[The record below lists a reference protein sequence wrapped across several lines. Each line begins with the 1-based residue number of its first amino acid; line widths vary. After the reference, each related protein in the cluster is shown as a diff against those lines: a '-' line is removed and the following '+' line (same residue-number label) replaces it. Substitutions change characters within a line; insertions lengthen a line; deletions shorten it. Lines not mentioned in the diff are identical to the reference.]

1 MAVRIIGARQIRA
14 CLPMAECIR
23 LMDQAMRAFSAAR
36 TVIPVRQVMPLE
48 EDRGYFFL
56 MPGSMSDSPF
66 YGAKIASLQPG
77 NPKLGKPTVQGFV
90 ALFER
95 ESGTPVALLDG
106 AELTSIRTAAA
117 SALATR
123 ELARRDARSHGIFGN
138 GVLAAAHIEAIACV
152 RPVEEVR
159 VWGRNNDRARRF
171 AAEQAELRGI
181 VVRAVNDP
189 AEAAACDIV
198 STVTNASDPVVH
210 GRWLRPGCHLNLVGA
225 HAPQHREADSEAVA
239 RSAVYVDSLEAAM
252 EESGDI
258 LIPVGEGR
266 ITRQDIVGE
275 IGALLAGTVPGR
287 SCDRHMTLY
296 KSLGIVAQDLAA
308 AEFVYRAAESRALG
322 TLADLS

>member
-1 MAVRIIGARQIRA
+1 MSIRIIGAGHIRE

-48 EDRGYFFL
+48 EERGYFFL

-66 YGAKIASLQPG
+66 YGAKIASLQPA
-77 NPKLGKPTVQGFV
+77 NPELGKPTVQGFV

-106 AELTSIRTAAA
+106 AAITAMRTAAA

-123 ELARRDARSHGIFGN
+123 ELARPDARSHGIFGN

-152 RPVEEVR
+152 RHIEEVR
-159 VWGRNNDRARRF
+159 VWGRNNEHAIRLAGQ
-171 AAEQAELRGI
+171 QAERMGI
-181 VVRAVNDP
+181 RVIAVKDP

-198 STVTNASDPVVH
+198 STVTNAPDPVLR

-225 HAPQHREADSEAVA
+225 HAPQHREADSETVA
-239 RSAVYVDSLEAAM
+239 GSAIYVDSLEAAM
-252 EESGDI
+252 KESGDI
-258 LIPVGEGR
+258 LTPISEGR
-266 ITRQDIVGE
+266 ISRQDIAGE
-275 IGALLAGTVPGR
+275 IGELLAGAVPGR
-287 SCDRHMTLY
+287 SDERQITLY

-308 AEFVYRAAESRALG
+308 AEFVYRAAEARELG
-322 TLADLS
+322 TLAVF

>member
-1 MAVRIIGARQIRA
+1 MAA
-14 CLPMAECIR
+14 CIR

-95 ESGTPVALLDG
+95 ESGKPVALLDG
-106 AELTSIRTAAA
+106 AEITAMRTAAA

-123 ELARRDARSHGIFGN
+123 ELARRNARSHGVFGN
-138 GVLAAAHIEAIACV
+138 GVLASAHIEAIACV
-152 RPVEEVR
+152 RRIEDVL
-159 VWGRNNDRARRF
+159 VWGRKHKNARRF
-171 AAEQAELRGI
+171 ASEQAERTGI
-181 VVRAVNDP
+181 PVRAVNDP

-198 STVTNASDPVVH
+198 STVTNAPEPVVH
-210 GRWLRPGCHLNLVGA
+210 GRWLHPGCHLNLVGA
-225 HAPQHREADSEAVA
+225 HAPQHREADSETMAGA
-239 RSAVYVDSLEAAM
+239 AIYVDSLESALK
-252 EESGDI
+252 ESGDI
-258 LIPVGEGR
+258 LIPISEGR
-266 ITRQDIVGE
+266 LTRQDIEGE
-275 IGALLAGTVPGR
+275 IGEVLAGAVPGR
-287 SCDRHMTLY
+287 SNEGQITLY

-308 AEFVYRAAESRALG
+308 AEFIYCRAVEQGLG
-322 TLADLS
+322 SVAVLD